1 MSRYK
6 DKKREMGW
14 GISRLD
20 FNDPAKMPN
29 TKNKMAGSVKLLII
43 VETLSQKC
51 RVTKIFCVCS
61 RLDRHPHI
69 AHPGMADAGA
79 WQVFASAQVHAR
91 LLLARP
97 QPPGRAACQ
106 ARRGPAKYPGKQ
118 GNSRSQHL
126 VVRT

>member
-1 MSRYK
+1 
-6 DKKREMGW
+6 MGW

-43 VETLSQKC
+43 VAALNQKC
-51 RVTKIFCVCS
+51 RATRIFCVLS
-61 RLDRHPHI
+61 RLDHHAHI
-69 AHPGMADAGA
+69 AHPRMADAGV
-79 WQVFASAQVHAR
+79 WPVFASLQVHAR

-97 QPPGRAACQ
+97 QQPGRAACQ

-118 GNSRSQHL
+118 GSSRSQHL